1 MRAFFNKRGLTIRS
15 FLRLVVLAIF
25 SPCLLT
31 ACGEIGDGRGVYE
44 GRIVFEGRVVD
55 APMAGAAVFVDLNGN
70 NQLDA
75 NESRGTTDAN
85 GYFNIEPF
93 TPVAGVV
100 PKIISIGGTD
110 SKTGVLL
117 PKFALVSDVPADLSQ
132 AVSVTPLTT
141 LLASVDTLQAKSQ
154 LLAALGVNGTPEA
167 LLTTDGWAEAE
178 AGDEDAKA
186 AQRVNQQLSLLFQTA
201 TTLTDAEPDDA
212 VALAQSVV
220 NLLASMVQQQGSVD
234 LTSSADIQ
242 SILTQVIAQAIA
254 DEITAVDIQ
263 TAAIAAVADSVSNVN
278 TVIADLAL
286 DPVSQ
291 TAQEVVKSTQ
301 EGLQTSVAELV
312 AGEVNVTNFLSQ
324 TSPSRLFV
332 NVVVSV
338 GAPDNDND
346 GVPDLL
352 DPDDETPP
360 NIIFIIMDDVGVDQ
374 LTLFG
379 YGGLQAGPATTSPT
393 AVYDRQPQLP
403 NIDAIG
409 QQGVR
414 FRNAWSMPA
423 CSTSR
428 AVFFTGRYP
437 IRTQVLGALGED
449 DLVNYHLSP
458 YELTMPKLLKESGYQ
473 NALFG
478 KFHIAMPSTSPFEE
492 AMPSSLGWD
501 YFAGWMDKTGDP
513 SSIDTSAG
521 LGEEYEGRYLCGFV
535 PSEQQDP
542 SNGADAGACYTANTI
557 KPCSN
562 IIAKEGI
569 PPGRACR
576 DAGGIFDPQQS
587 CSRNI
592 PTNIEAGFSTLSSH
606 SVSPL
611 WINDEVGNAIEV
623 PVTDIRARTYRTTST
638 VNGAIE
644 WIKARPTD
652 TPWSATVSFASVH
665 TPVIQ
670 PPQALLSVPAAAVN
684 RLRCAA
690 PEGASIEL
698 QNQVIVEQ
706 RELTTLMLEAMDSE
720 ISRLLVSIG
729 VATLNGDQS
738 LVLNTDA
745 NTMVVILGDNGTLGF
760 SVKLPF
766 DPGRAKGTAY
776 QTGIWVP
783 LLVAGPL
790 VNEPNREVDEMV
802 NIVDLFELFAEI
814 SGTENVHEIAP
825 RTLDSEPM
833 MPYLST
839 PGVESQRQY
848 NFTYIGNNRQA
859 GGTINQPCTF
869 ISSCS
874 HIPVSNKV
882 CRDNGG
888 VWWGA
893 GSAEPGVPVEGYT
906 SCCQVNQNLYE
917 REQAMLNLNPL
928 TAAAIRNDSYKLIKN
943 TYVGDATPPAASYP
957 HCDATAATE
966 FYRINE
972 DKGTP
977 KIDREGDDLV
987 NPATGLPEDSA
998 EQIIFNRLSNELTLI
1013 LESVQPCPSNAPDG
1027 YLVSIDGNKDGV
1039 IDATDLENLDGFAKA
1054 DDSSWYDIDLSGT
1067 TDSDDYTRV
1076 NDYLGIECL
1085 NE

>member
-352 DPDDETPP
+352 DPDDD
-360 NIIFIIMDDVGVDQ
+360 NDDVRDSVDAFPSDSTES
-374 LTLFG
+374 LDTDGDGTGNNADTDDDGDGIVDTVDG
-379 YGGLQAGPATTSPT
+379 YP
-393 AVYDRQPQLP
+393 
-403 NIDAIG
+403 
-409 QQGVR
+409 
-414 FRNAWSMPA
+414 
-423 CSTSR
+423 
-428 AVFFTGRYP
+428 
-437 IRTQVLGALGED
+437 
-449 DLVNYHLSP
+449 
-458 YELTMPKLLKESGYQ
+458 
-473 NALFG
+473 
-478 KFHIAMPSTSPFEE
+478 
-492 AMPSSLGWD
+492 
-501 YFAGWMDKTGDP
+501 
-513 SSIDTSAG
+513 
-521 LGEEYEGRYLCGFV
+521 
-535 PSEQQDP
+535 
-542 SNGADAGACYTANTI
+542 
-557 KPCSN
+557 
-562 IIAKEGI
+562 
-569 PPGRACR
+569 
-576 DAGGIFDPQQS
+576 
-587 CSRNI
+587 
-592 PTNIEAGFSTLSSH
+592 
-606 SVSPL
+606 
-611 WINDEVGNAIEV
+611 
-623 PVTDIRARTYRTTST
+623 
-638 VNGAIE
+638 
-644 WIKARPTD
+644 
-652 TPWSATVSFASVH
+652 
-665 TPVIQ
+665 
-670 PPQALLSVPAAAVN
+670 
-684 RLRCAA
+684 
-690 PEGASIEL
+690 
-698 QNQVIVEQ
+698 
-706 RELTTLMLEAMDSE
+706 
-720 ISRLLVSIG
+720 LVSIG
-729 VATLNGDQS
+729 TLLD
-738 LVLNTDA
+738 TDA
-745 NTMVVILGDNGTLGF
+745 DGRPNDCDSACQELGMAADTDDDGDNSPDADDGF
-760 SVKLPF
+760 PLIS
-766 DPGRAKGTAY
+766 
-776 QTGIWVP
+776 TGI
-783 LLVAGPL
+783 LL
-790 VNEPNREVDEMV
+790 DT
-802 NIVDLFELFAEI
+802 DLD
-814 SGTENVHEIAP
+814 G
-825 RTLDSEPM
+825 
-833 MPYLST
+833 
-839 PGVESQRQY
+839 
-848 NFTYIGNNRQA
+848 
-859 GGTINQPCTF
+859 
-869 ISSCS
+869 
-874 HIPVSNKV
+874 IP
-882 CRDNGG
+882 
-888 VWWGA
+888 
-893 GSAEPGVPVEGYT
+893 
-906 SCCQVNQNLYE
+906 
-917 REQAMLNLNPL
+917 
-928 TAAAIRNDSYKLIKN
+928 
-943 TYVGDATPPAASYP
+943 
-957 HCDATAATE
+957 
-966 FYRINE
+966 
-972 DKGTP
+972 
-977 KIDREGDDLV
+977 DDC
-987 NPATGLPEDSA
+987 DSA
-998 EQIIFNRLSNELTLI
+998 CLQLGML
-1013 LESVQPCPSNAPDG
+1013 ADADDDADG
-1027 YLVSIDGNKDGV
+1027 VLDYEDPFPKDGS
-1039 IDATDLENLDGFAKA
+1039 IFMAREIP
-1054 DDSSWYDIDLSGT
+1054 SI
-1067 TDSDDYTRV
+1067 
-1076 NDYLGIECL
+1076 IEFL
-1085 NE
+1085 R